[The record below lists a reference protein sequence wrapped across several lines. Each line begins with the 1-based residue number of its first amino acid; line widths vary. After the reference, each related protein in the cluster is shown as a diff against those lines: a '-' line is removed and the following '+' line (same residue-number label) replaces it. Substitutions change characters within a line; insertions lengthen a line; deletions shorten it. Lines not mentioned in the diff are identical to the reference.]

1 MSPSTRF
8 ARSGRVRLRVLLP
21 RVFGWRG
28 GKRRDAELRAEIDA
42 HIAEAAEE
50 IARQGVPAD
59 EARRLALA
67 RFGGVTQ
74 TLETHRELR
83 RFRPFASFGQDLE
96 HGARTLV
103 RSPGFTLVAVITLA
117 IGILAT
123 TTTVSAVNAVLFRP
137 LAIEQPAEVQEIFN
151 TNDRSQDPHHP
162 KHSYQ
167 TYKSLRET
175 TTLFDGLLATWT
187 VTKPVNVPKSGTSDL
202 WYAGR
207 LQGEVV
213 SGNYF
218 TLLGVR
224 ALQGRLF
231 TDDDDRTPN
240 AHPVAVVG
248 EAFWRNQLAA
258 DPNVVGRLVK
268 LNGNPFS
275 VIGVVPASFTGT
287 NFGKVTAFWAPLM
300 MQGQLGADAQWH
312 NPGLRHYIQFCRPT
326 DPTKKWV
333 KMAGTFRPTADG
345 PPRFEQKPGEDCGPV
360 RDGGQLR
367 IFGRLPGGVGR
378 AAAEAQLNAV
388 AGHLAQASW
397 PNEKPRFTLEPEV
410 ESRHKDYSSQV
421 RLISL
426 LAFGGSI
433 LVWLVACGNVA
444 NLLLTRANAR
454 KREMAIR
461 LSLGA
466 GRWRVA
472 RQLLTESALIALVG
486 GGIAT
491 VLTFWTAQAVSR
503 TLPLGQIPGINL
515 DFTPD
520 LRVLGWALGLSL
532 LTGLVFGT
540 APAWQSVRIN
550 LIPALKPGDSG
561 SASGARR
568 LTLRN
573 ALVVGQLSLSVVVLV
588 GAGLFIRSLQA
599 ARLSLGPGFSTER
612 LVSMRFDMGSLQYS
626 EARIDAFYRDLVTRA
641 RSIPGVEGVSIVNA
655 PSFGEGVGNE
665 SAWLTVEGRPE
676 TRESGLEVD
685 TVIVGPRYFRTMGI
699 AMLAGREFEDTDHEK
714 SAAVAIVNRAEA
726 RRLFGDEQL
735 ALGRRV
741 VLTAESGRRILQI
754 AGITQDPP
762 GDTTPPRILT
772 VPAYQRGSA
781 RAMTLVLQARSTAD
795 VRAVGDAARTLAQ
808 QLDPLAPMFD
818 VRLAGDHDDPRLSA
832 MRLTAE
838 ISSGLGLAAL
848 AMAMLGLYG
857 VMAYGVRLR
866 TREIGIRTALG
877 APASDIRAIVVRQ
890 GLALTGIGL
899 ATGFLGAYLLA
910 PVVDRLLISMPATDP
925 VTFAGTALL
934 LTMTTL
940 MACYLPARRATRI
953 DPVATFRAE

>member
-1 MSPSTRF
+1 V
-8 ARSGRVRLRVLLP
+8 VRLRVFLSRL
-21 RVFGWRG
+21 FGFSKG
-28 GKRRDAELRAEIDA
+28 CKRDADLRAEIDA

-50 IARQGVPAD
+50 FERQGVPVD
-59 EARRLALA
+59 EARRRAFGQ
-67 RFGGVTQ
+67 FGGVTQ
-74 TLETHRELR
+74 TIEAHRERR
-83 RFRPFASFGQDLE
+83 RFRPLGGFGRDLAY
-96 HGARTLV
+96 GARMLV
-103 RSPGFTLVAVITLA
+103 RSPGVTLVAVLTLA

-137 LAIEQPAEVQEIFN
+137 LAIEEPAEVLEIFN
-151 TNDRSQDPHHP
+151 GSDQYKDPHLP

-167 TYKSLRET
+167 AYKSLREART
-175 TTLFDGLLATWT
+175 MFDGLLATWT
-187 VTKPVNVPKSGTSDL
+187 VTRPVNVPKSETSDL
-202 WYAGR
+202 TYAGR

-224 ALQGRLF
+224 TSQGRLF
-231 TDDDDRTPN
+231 TDDDDRTPD
-240 AHPVAVVG
+240 AHPVAVIG
-248 EAFWRNQLAA
+248 EAFWKNQLAA

-268 LNGNPFS
+268 LNGNVFT
-275 VIGVVPASFTGT
+275 VIGIVPASFTGT
-287 NFGKVTAFWAPLM
+287 NFGEVTAFWAPLM
-300 MQGQLGADAQWH
+300 MQGQLGAHAQWY
-312 NPGLRHYIQFCRPT
+312 NPGLRHYVRFCKIAGLNGISMTGTLRPT
-326 DPTKKWV
+326 NDP
-333 KMAGTFRPTADG
+333 PN
-345 PPRFEQKPGEDCGPV
+345 FETKPGQDCGPV
-360 RDGGQLR
+360 REGGQLR
-367 IFGRLPGGVGR
+367 IFGRLPGDVSR
-378 AAAEAQLNAV
+378 TAAEAQLNAV

-397 PNEKPRFTLEPEV
+397 ANEERRFTLEPEV

-426 LAFGGSI
+426 LALGGSI

-454 KREMAIR
+454 KRELAIR

-472 RQLLTESALIALVG
+472 RQLLTESGLIALVG
-486 GGIAT
+486 GSIAT
-491 VLTFWTAQAVSR
+491 VLTFWTAQALSR
-503 TLPLGQIPGINL
+503 ALPLGQIPGINL

-540 APAWQSVRIN
+540 APAWQSARIN
-550 LIPALKPGDSG
+550 LIPSLKPGDSG

-599 ARLSLGPGFSTER
+599 ARMSLGPGFSTER
-612 LVSMRFDMGSLQYS
+612 FVSMRFDVASLSYGA
-626 EARIDAFYRDLVTRA
+626 ERVDTFYRDLVMRA
-641 RSIPGVEGVSIVNA
+641 RSIPRVKGASIVNA
-655 PSFGEGVGNE
+655 PPFGEAVGNE
-665 SAWLTVEGRPE
+665 SAWLAVERSPE
-676 TRESGLEVD
+676 TRESRLEVD

-699 AMLAGREFEDTDHEK
+699 PLAAGREFEDSDNNT
-714 SAAVAIVNRAEA
+714 SAAVAIINQAEA
-726 RRLFGDEQL
+726 RRLFGDERQ
-735 ALGRRV
+735 AVGKRV
-741 VLTAESGRRILQI
+741 VLTTESGTQLLQVV
-754 AGITQDPP
+754 GITRDRS
-762 GDTTPPRILT
+762 GDDTPPRILT
-772 VPAYQRGSA
+772 VPAYQRGSDA
-781 RAMTLVLQARSTAD
+781 AMTLVLQAASAAVAD
-795 VRAVGDAARTLAQ
+795 ASRTLAQ
-808 QLDPLAPMFD
+808 QLDPQVPIFALR
-818 VRLAGDHDDPRLSA
+818 VAGDHDDPRLGA

-838 ISSGLGLAAL
+838 MSSALGLAAL

-857 VMAYGVRLR
+857 VMAYAVTLR
-866 TREIGIRTALG
+866 TREVGIRMALG
-877 APASDIRAIVVRQ
+877 APAAAVRALVVRQ

-910 PVVDRLLISMPATDP
+910 PVIDRLLIDMPPTDP

-934 LTMTTL
+934 LTTTTL

-953 DPVATFRAE
+953 DPIVTLRTE